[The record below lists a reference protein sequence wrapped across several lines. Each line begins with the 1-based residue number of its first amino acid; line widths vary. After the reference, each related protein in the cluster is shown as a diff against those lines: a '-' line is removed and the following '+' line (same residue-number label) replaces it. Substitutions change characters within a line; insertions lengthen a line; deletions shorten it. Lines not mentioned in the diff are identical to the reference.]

1 MIIYRSGPH
10 YLEQRLR
17 ATTFSD
23 MKHVDM
29 RKLAPAA
36 QEERRRQVIGLRQNG
51 VSYAAIAAQVGLS
64 QTGVF
69 DICKRFDAKGKKGLV
84 SGKRGRKPDEQRLLD
99 ATQER
104 AIKRLICRHMPDEL
118 GLDFALWSREAVR
131 ALIRRQYGVRLA
143 VRTTGKYLARWGFT
157 AQKPLRRAYEQSP
170 AKVRHWLR
178 QEDPAIVARA
188 RRARGVIF
196 WGDETGLRA
205 DDGRGRSYAPRGKTP
220 RLAIPPSYAWRNLWP
235 ALPVVRPNQRRIGLG
250 LISAVSNRGELRWK
264 VLEGAIKAPVLIDF
278 LQRLICGARRK
289 VFLILDQLPVHRAAV
304 VRAWLGRH
312 KRQIEV
318 FYLPSYSP
326 ELNPDEGLN
335 ADLKQ
340 NVMRKAPI
348 RSKQQLKQAAISHMR
363 RLSKSPARVRSF
375 FRQKSMRYAA

>member
-1 MIIYRSGPH
+1 
-10 YLEQRLR
+10 
-17 ATTFSD
+17 

-36 QEERRRQVIGLRQNG
+36 QEERRRQVIGLRQSG

-69 DICKRFDAKGKKGLV
+69 DICQRFDARGEPGLV
-84 SGKRGRKPDEQRLLD
+84 SGKRGRKPDEQRRL
-99 ATQER
+99 TTVQETE
-104 AIKRLICRHMPDEL
+104 IKRLICRHMPDDL

-143 VRTTGKYLARWGFT
+143 GRTTGKYLARWGFT
-157 AQKPLRRAYEQSP
+157 AQKPLRRGDEQNP
-170 AKVRHWLR
+170 GDVRPWLR
-178 QEDPAIVARA
+178 HEYPAIGAGA

-205 DDGRGRSYAPRGKTP
+205 DDVRGRSYAPPGKTP
-220 RLAIPPSYAWRNLWP
+220 
-235 ALPVVRPNQRRIGLG
+235 VGRPNHRRIGLG
-250 LISAVSNRGELRWK
+250 LISAVSNKGEVRWK
-264 VLEGAIKAPVLIDF
+264 VLDGAIKAPVLICF
-278 LQRLICGARRK
+278 LQRLIKDAGRK
-289 VFLILDQLPVHRAAV
+289 VFLILDRLPVHRSAL
-304 VRAWLGRH
+304 VRDWLAKH
-312 KRQIEV
+312 TAQLEV

-326 ELNPDEGLN
+326 DLNPDGGLN

-340 NVMRKAPI
+340 NVTSNPPLRRTQAL
-348 RSKQQLKQAAISHMR
+348 RQAAISHMH

-375 FRQKSMRYAA
+375 FHQKSMRYAA

>member
-1 MIIYRSGPH
+1 
-10 YLEQRLR
+10 
-17 ATTFSD
+17 

-36 QEERRRQVIGLRQNG
+36 QEERRRQVIGLGQSG

-69 DICKRFDAKGKKGLV
+69 DICQRFAAKGETGLV
-84 SGKRGRKPDEQRLLD
+84 SGKRGRKPDEQRRLTT
-99 ATQER
+99 AQE
-104 AIKRLICRHMPDEL
+104 AEIKRLICRHMPDDL
-118 GLDFALWSREAVR
+118 GLDFALWSRDAVR
-131 ALIRRQYGVRLA
+131 ALIRRQYGVRLT

-157 AQKPLRRAYEQSP
+157 AQKPLRQAYEQNP
-170 AKVRHWLR
+170 AEVRHWLR
-178 QEDPAIVARA
+178 HEYPAIVAQA
-188 RRARGVIF
+188 RQAGGVIF

-205 DDGRGRSYAPRGKTP
+205 DDVRGRSYAPPGKT
-220 RLAIPPSYAWRNLWP
+220 
-235 ALPVVRPNQRRIGLG
+235 PVVRPNHRRIGLG

-264 VLEGAIKAPVLIDF
+264 VLDGAIKAPVLIGF
-278 LQRLICGARRK
+278 LQRLIKDAGRK
-289 VFLILDQLPVHRAAV
+289 VFLILDRLPVHRSAF
-304 VRAWLGRH
+304 VRDWLARH
-312 KRQIEV
+312 KAQIEV

-340 NVMRKAPI
+340 TVTRKGPL
-348 RSKQQLKQAAISHMR
+348 RSKQALKQAAISHMH

-375 FRQKSMRYAA
+375 FRQKSMAYAA